1 MSAMKGQ
8 IGMMR
13 HIAGLIFLG
22 LLVSVPCAEAQQQE
36 PQQPAPAP
44 SEPKDTD
51 AKKRQGRQR
60 KRQAGSDGWEEQ
72 VGKRNGNRQQIE
84 SLKFCRTTDTP

>member
-51 AKKRQGRQR
+51 AKSGKDA
-60 KRQAGSDGWEEQ
+60 KEKEKLDPT
-72 VGKRNGNRQQIE
+72 VGKSKLEKETGTVNR
-84 SLKFCRTTDTP
+84 SNL

>member
-36 PQQPAPAP
+36 PQQPTPAP

-51 AKKRQGRQR
+51 AKSGKDA
-60 KRQAGSDGWEEQ
+60 KEKEKLDPT
-72 VGKRNGNRQQIE
+72 VGKSKLEKEKGTVNR
-84 SLKFCRTTDTP
+84 SNL